1 MLELNPVEK
10 PKERAKGKGVLKSVA
25 GAMALIGALFLVCH
39 IRYGVCSWNDRRA
52 VYAVLN
58 KDYGFDRQKR
68 EKEKSIESI
77 SLQQT
82 HRLAQELP
90 EQKRVDAANT
100 AGLYPGERLEF

>member
-58 KDYGFDRQKR
+58 KDYGFDRQN
-68 EKEKSIESI
+68 IESI

-90 EQKRVDAANT
+90 EQKRVDAAKT